1 MSVTLTADSANDHI
15 VHIRY
20 THDGS
25 IPRSVAPVRVRM
37 FWRKRKDEREELN
50 SFKLFMVTR
59 RSVANPREVV
69 KMRLELS
76 TAITEYPAGSSMTVF
91 FSSSGETFNAIG
103 LALGDLAD
111 EIRSNH
117 HG

>member
-1 MSVTLTADSANDHI
+1 MSVTLTVDPADDCI
-15 VHIRY
+15 VHIKY

-25 IPRSVAPVRVRM
+25 IPRSVAPVRFRM
-37 FWRKRKDEREELN
+37 FWRKRKDEREELKD
-50 SFKLFMVTR
+50 FKLFMVTR
-59 RSVANPREVV
+59 RSVANPGEVV

-91 FSSSGETFNAIG
+91 FSSSGETYNAIG

-111 EIRSNH
+111 ELRSH
-117 HG
+117 PRD